1 MNMSLDAQSSTKPRI
16 RMAEEGVINR
26 NFKVMN
32 SSDSDQDEVK
42 YINQFIKLQL
52 MLYKDAP
59 LNYINIAKE
68 QSIKDVK
75 KYYII
80 LSQIY
85 LETCTQMV
93 TKDTH
98 QQE

>member
-1 MNMSLDAQSSTKPRI
+1 
-16 RMAEEGVINR
+16 
-26 NFKVMN
+26 
-32 SSDSDQDEVK
+32 
-42 YINQFIKLQL
+42 

>member
-1 MNMSLDAQSSTKPRI
+1 
-16 RMAEEGVINR
+16 
-26 NFKVMN
+26 
-32 SSDSDQDEVK
+32 
-42 YINQFIKLQL
+42 

-80 LSQIY
+80 SSQIY

-93 TKDTH
+93 TKDTR